1 MANEVAVAGCGDIAI
16 SDAGALNF
24 NRFGEVVAFAEYC
37 EKAQFLPKATTKEQA
52 ALAIVA
58 GLKMGMDPFAAIQNI
73 SVINNRPAVWGDAV
87 GGLCA
92 GSGLL
97 EDEYEEEVGTGEEY
111 KIVYHVKRKGRSHE
125 IVREFGYKDAVKAGL
140 WGKVGPWTQYPKR
153 MMLNRARAFAYRD
166 AFPDVLKGIR
176 IAEEEQDAPIDITGS
191 VVVSPSPSE
200 AEAGGAKPKPVDPKH
215 ELPNKTGAST
225 LLHKAVASK
234 GEQPAAAPAA
244 APAEENPEAI
254 FAKPGKKKAPDLQLA

>member
-24 NRFGEVVAFAEYC
+24 NKFGEVVSFAEYC

-200 AEAGGAKPKPVDPKH
+200 AEAGAAKPRAVDPKH
-215 ELPNKTGAST
+215 ELPNKTSAST
-225 LLHKAVASK
+225 LLHKATK
-234 GEQPAAAPAA
+234 EKPDAAAPA